1 MKADPWKMKK
11 NSESSKQKLYLFEL
25 EPRQQFASGIC
36 ELDAKQIMFSNTP
49 DIT

>member
-11 NSESSKQKLYLFEL
+11 NSESTKQIGLYLFEL

-36 ELDAKQIMFSNTP
+36 
-49 DIT
+49 